1 MMMGP
6 MDLDPEACY
15 RAIATR
21 DARFDGRLFIAVKTT
36 GIYCRPIC
44 PARTPKRE
52 NLVFYPSAAAAQEA
66 GFRPC
71 LRCRPESAPDLGVWR
86 GTSNT
91 VSRALALIEKGG
103 LDGADV
109 EALAERL
116 GVGERQLRRLF
127 RRHLGAS
134 PIAVAQ
140 TRRVLLAKHLI
151 HETRLPMSEVALAAG
166 FGSIRRFNETFQRLF
181 GRPPSTLRRGAA
193 SAPTG
198 PTGEVV
204 ILLPYRP
211 PYDWPAMLAFLRA
224 RAIPG
229 VETISRDGYARTIE
243 IGGAHGTVAVRP
255 AARNAL
261 RATIQFRQLSALPT
275 IVARLR
281 RVFDLVADPEVIGAH
296 LAEDPVLAPLVAARP
311 GLRVAGAWDGFEL
324 AVRALL
330 GQQITVTAAVGLAGK
345 LVATYGKPLAGAIL
359 GFDGL
364 THVFPGPERLAEDD
378 LSTLGLTRARA
389 AALGSLARAV
399 IADPELF
406 GPRRSLDEA
415 IVQLRALPGV
425 GEWTA
430 QYIAM
435 REMREPDAFPAA
447 DVGLMRGLMRAMADR
462 KGRRPSP
469 GALLA
474 RAERWRPWRAYAAQ
488 HLWASQGMSYDRGE
502 VPGDDRS
509 PLRPLH
515 PARPAARRLR
525 ADGDREAR
533 DAGAGRASGRRGAR
547 PGRAR
552 RRPVAARGRPR

>member
-1 MMMGP
+1 
-6 MDLDPEACY
+6 MDLDTEACH

-21 DARFDGRLFIAVKTT
+21 DARFDGRLFIAVKST

-44 PARTPKRE
+44 PARTPKRQ

-127 RRHLGAS
+127 QRHLGAS
-134 PIAVAQ
+134 PVAVAQ

-166 FGSIRRFNETFQRLF
+166 FGSIRRFNETFQQLYR
-181 GRPPSTLRRGAA
+181 RPPSTLRRGATA
-193 SAPTG
+193 GRTG
-198 PTGEVV
+198 PAGEVV

-229 VETISRDGYARTIE
+229 VETLSPDGYARTIE
-243 IGGAHGTVAVRP
+243 VAGAHGTVAVRP

-261 RATIQFRQLSALPT
+261 RAAIQFPQLSALPT

-281 RVFDLVADPEVIGAH
+281 RVFDLVADPQVIGAH
-296 LAEDPVLAPLVAARP
+296 LAEDPALAPLVAARP

-330 GQQITVTAAVGLAGK
+330 GQQITVTAARGLAGK
-345 LVATYGKPLAGAIL
+345 IVAAYGKPLTGALL
-359 GFDGL
+359 GLDGL
-364 THVFPGPERLAEDD
+364 THVFPGPEPLAEED
-378 LSTLGLTRARA
+378 LSALGLTRARA

-399 IADPELF
+399 RADPEIF
-406 GPRRSLDEA
+406 GPRRSLEEA
-415 IVQLRALPGV
+415 ILKLRALPGI

-447 DVGLMRGLMRAMADR
+447 DVGLMRAMADR

-469 GALLA
+469 AELLA

-502 VPGDDRS
+502 APRDDRS
-509 PLRPLH
+509 PLRPRH
-515 PARPAARRLR
+515 PARLAAGRLR

-533 DAGAGRASGRRGAR
+533 DAGAGRAPGRRRAR

-552 RRPVAARGRPR
+552 RQPPAAGARAR

>member
-1 MMMGP
+1 
-6 MDLDPEACY
+6 MDLDPHACY
-15 RAIATR
+15 RAISTR
-21 DARFDGRLFIAVKTT
+21 DARFDGRLFIGVKTT

-44 PARTPKRE
+44 PARTPRRE
-52 NLVFYPSAAAAQEA
+52 NLLFFPSAAAAQEA

-71 LRCRPESAPDLGVWR
+71 LRCRPEAAPDLGVWR

-103 LDGADV
+103 LDDADV

-151 HETRLPMSEVALAAG
+151 HETRLPMGEVALAAG

-181 GRPPSTLRRGAA
+181 GRPPSTLRRATAA
-193 SAPTG
+193 G
-198 PTGEVV
+198 PTGEVA

-229 VETISRDGYARTIE
+229 VETVSRDGYARTIE
-243 IGGAHGTVAVRP
+243 IAGAHGTVAVRP
-255 AARNAL
+255 PERDSLAV
-261 RATIQFRQLSALPT
+261 TIRFPCVRALPA
-275 IVARLR
+275 IIARVR
-281 RVFDLVADPEVIGAH
+281 RVFDLGADVAAIAAH
-296 LAEDPVLAPLVAARP
+296 LARDRMLAPLVARRP
-311 GLRVAGAWDGFEL
+311 GLRVPGGWDGFEL
-324 AVRALL
+324 AVRAVL
-330 GQQITVTAAVGLAGK
+330 GQQITVVAAVKLAAK
-345 LVATYGKPLAGAIL
+345 LVAAYGKPLSGATPVS
-359 GFDGL
+359 DGL
-364 THVFPGPERLAEDD
+364 THVFPGPERLAVAD
-378 LSTLGLTRARA
+378 LSSLGVVRTRA
-389 AALGSLARAV
+389 AALVSLARAV
-399 IADPELF
+399 VADPEIF
-406 GPRRSLDEA
+406 GPRRSLEEA
-415 IVQLRALPGV
+415 ILKLRALPGV

-447 DVGLMRGLMRAMADR
+447 DVGLMRGLMRAMVDR

-469 GALLA
+469 RELLA

-488 HLWASQGMSYDRGE
+488 HLWASHGLSYDRRGA
-502 VPGDDRS
+502 PDGPP
-509 PLRPLH
+509 PLRSRHDPGL
-515 PARPAARRLR
+515 AAGRLR
-525 ADGDREAR
+525 ADGDPEAR
-533 DAGAGRASGRRGAR
+533 DARVGRAARRRRAGAGRAGRHRALARAR
-547 PGRAR
+547 PR
-552 RRPVAARGRPR
+552 

>member
-1 MMMGP
+1 

-15 RAIATR
+15 RALATR
-21 DARFDGRLFIAVKTT
+21 DARFDGRLFIAVTST

-44 PARTPKRE
+44 PTRTPKRE

-71 LRCRPESAPDLGVWR
+71 LRCRPESAPDIGVWR

-166 FGSIRRFNETFQRLF
+166 FSSIRRFNETFQQLF
-181 GRPPSTLRRGAA
+181 GRPPSTLRRAGVAGTPR
-193 SAPTG
+193 SG
-198 PTGEVV
+198 PAGEVA

-229 VETISRDGYARTIE
+229 VETVSRDGYARTIE

-255 AARNAL
+255 TARNAL
-261 RATIQFRQLSALPT
+261 RATIQFPQLSALPT

-296 LAEDPVLAPLVAARP
+296 LAEDPALAPLVAARP

-345 LVATYGKPLAGAIL
+345 LVATYGKPLTGAASE
-359 GFDGL
+359 FDGL

-406 GPRRSLDEA
+406 GPRRSLEEA
-415 IVQLRALPGV
+415 IVKLRALPGI

-447 DVGLMRGLMRAMADR
+447 DLGLMRAMADR

-488 HLWASQGMSYDRGE
+488 HLWASQGMSYDRRE
-502 VPGDDRS
+502 APGDDRS

-515 PARPAARRLR
+515 PARLAAPRLR

-533 DAGAGRASGRRGAR
+533 DAGAGRAAARGGAR
-547 PGRAR
+547 PGRAGR
-552 RRPVAARGRPR
+552 RAVAARGRPR